1 MLKSFL
7 INILN
12 KLLFIFDYIL
22 DTLLLYFKLLCV
34 TLFNYAKDRIKLA
47 FAKRVT
53 ILKAPS
59 IDILKPEVS
68 SLFSIFN
75 RISGIL
81 LLFLLYF
88 FLKISIY
95 FDFNVYISF
104 VCIYCIFFLFFFHLV
119 YGRLKLTL
127 FYDKLYFLVGNNFL
141 IINIIFF
148 LLIIFILFII
158 LFLVHF
164 LAYMYIIIDVLPKI
178 ENAFVSQHIY
188 DRFVSETVGMNRKI
202 GHINPVYLRKF
213 LFSYYN
219 DNIISSAFSFI
230 L

>member
-34 TLFNYAKDRIKLA
+34 TLFNYAKDRIKSA
-47 FAKRVT
+47 FAKRATV
-53 ILKAPS
+53 LKAPS

-104 VCIYCIFFLFFFHLV
+104 VCIYCIFFLFFFSFSLWAF
-119 YGRLKLTL
+119 KTNS
-127 FYDKLYFLVGNNFL
+127 FL
-141 IINIIFF
+141 
-148 LLIIFILFII
+148 
-158 LFLVHF
+158 
-164 LAYMYIIIDVLPKI
+164 
-178 ENAFVSQHIY
+178 
-188 DRFVSETVGMNRKI
+188 
-202 GHINPVYLRKF
+202 
-213 LFSYYN
+213 
-219 DNIISSAFSFI
+219 
-230 L
+230 

>member
-1 MLKSFL
+1 MLRSFL

-22 DTLLLYFKLLCV
+22 DTLLSYFKLLCV
-34 TLFNYAKDRIKLA
+34 TLFNLIKERVKLA
-47 FAKRVT
+47 FAKREKK
-53 ILKAPS
+53 LKAPS

-81 LLFLLYF
+81 LLFIIYF
-88 FLKISIY
+88 FLKISVY
-95 FDFNVYISF
+95 FDFHLYISF
-104 VCIYCIFFLFFFHLV
+104 IFIYCVFFLFFFHMV

-148 LLIIFILFII
+148 SLVILVLFIV
-158 LFLVHF
+158 LFLVHLLF
-164 LAYMYIIIDVLPKI
+164 IMYLAFCWVIDVEYILYHLDSFYEI
-178 ENAFVSQHIY
+178 NTVSITSI
-188 DRFVSETVGMNRKI
+188 DAKVSHYPHSSFFCEV
-202 GHINPVYLRKF
+202 
-213 LFSYYN
+213 
-219 DNIISSAFSFI
+219 NITGS
-230 L
+230 